1 MFQRGLLTLNR
12 AAHRAAHRAA
22 TKNTLPLA
30 IVCDTH
36 YRVMHE
42 RG

>member
-12 AAHRAAHRAA
+12 AAHRAAA
-22 TKNTLPLA
+22 KNTPPLV